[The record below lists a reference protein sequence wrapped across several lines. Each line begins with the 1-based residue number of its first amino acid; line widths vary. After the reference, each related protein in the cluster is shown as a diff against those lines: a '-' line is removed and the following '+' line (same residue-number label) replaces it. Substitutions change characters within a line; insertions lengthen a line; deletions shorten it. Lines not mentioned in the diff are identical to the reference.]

1 MLPVTILTGFLGSG
15 KTTFINYLLANDQSK
30 KFAIVENE
38 FGEVNID
45 GALLVKNQTLE
56 LIELSNGCICC
67 SVRGELTEALHAL
80 LDKIEKGQIAIDWL
94 ILETTGL
101 ADPGPIIQSFFVDER
116 IRREVY
122 LDAVITL
129 VDAAHIM
136 RQLDEHPVAL
146 AQIGFADRLVLTKLD
161 RVDERQKQ
169 QVLDRIYKINQKA
182 NLLEASFGAIL
193 PESWLGISAF
203 EIDDELNLEPKTFQF
218 QPEEATFTFN
228 TFQPNVTQSWNDDI
242 RSYLFEGGA
251 MDLDQIGEF
260 MSMLVER
267 HGNDMLRYKGILAI
281 ADEPR
286 KLIVQGV
293 YKVVGFD
300 YGEVWKASEK
310 IISQLVVIG
319 RNLPFDELQA
329 AFRQAEDYE

>member
-15 KTTFINYLLANDQSK
+15 KTTFINYLLANDQTK

-45 GALLVKNQTLE
+45 GALLQRSQTLE

-67 SVRGELTEALHAL
+67 SVRGELTEALHEL
-80 LDKIEKGQIAIDWL
+80 LDKIESGVISIDWL

-116 IRREVY
+116 IRSEVY

-129 VDAAHIM
+129 VDAEHIM
-136 RQLDEHPVAL
+136 RQLDEHRVAS
-146 AQIGFADRLVLTKLD
+146 AQIGFADRLVLTKID
-161 RVDERQKQ
+161 RVDEAQKN

-182 NLLEASFGAIL
+182 DLLEASFGAIL

-203 EIDDELNLEPKTFQF
+203 EIDDELNLEAKSFQF
-218 QPEEATFTFN
+218 QPEKASFSFN
-228 TFQPNVTQSWNDDI
+228 TFQTNRAQSWNDDI

-251 MDLDQIGEF
+251 MDIEQIGDF
-260 MSMLVER
+260 MTMLVER
-267 HGNDMLRYKGILAI
+267 YGNDMLRYKGILAI

-286 KLIVQGV
+286 KLIIQGV

-300 YGEVWKASEK
+300 YGEEWKPSEK
-310 IISQLVVIG
+310 IISQFVVIG
-319 RNLPFDELQA
+319 RNLPFDELLVE
-329 AFRQAEDYE
+329 FKQAEDYE